1 MDTKQKILWVLVGTI
16 IVLVVAIYIAGQVIL
31 PLN

>member
-1 MDTKQKILWVLVGTI
+1 MDTKQKVLWVLVGTI
-16 IVLVVAIYIAGQVIL
+16 IVPVVAIYIAGQVIL